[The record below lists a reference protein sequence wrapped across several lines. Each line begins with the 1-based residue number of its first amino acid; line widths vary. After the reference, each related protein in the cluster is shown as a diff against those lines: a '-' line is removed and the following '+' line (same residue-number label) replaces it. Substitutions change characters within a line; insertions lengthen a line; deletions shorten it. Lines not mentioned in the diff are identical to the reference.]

1 MSNITGRRPTWLL
14 SILSPVSQVY
24 SQGKQKLLQNVLDSS
39 SHFKIC
45 SWNPSYFLSGPLVR
59 VLEEAWRYFTEEI
72 TSGKLSRV
80 SCPQTGT
87 FVWSSL
93 SHTQDPSF
101 LSLSISPGTRPSQGN
116 CCRDTSG
123 APLAILTLHNDT
135 PTEMHNW
142 MYESSKVS
150 FNITYLDYY

>member
-1 MSNITGRRPTWLL
+1 MSWILL
-14 SILSPVSQVY
+14 VISRL
-24 SQGKQKLLQNVLDSS
+24 KKR
-39 SHFKIC
+39 
-45 SWNPSYFLSGPLVR
+45 NPSYFLSGPLVR
-59 VLEEAWRYFTEEI
+59 VLEEVWRYFTEEI

-123 APLAILTLHNDT
+123 APLAILTLLK
-135 PTEMHNW
+135 
-142 MYESSKVS
+142 KVLKIMTLQMKCIIGCMNQAKS
-150 FNITYLDYY
+150 QPKCQRLVGPDRGLMIMKKVCLLIRAYKL